1 MKSIFSFIHSFF
13 ENKEKPVKLYNDKD
27 NNNVV
32 EEPKEEEVKEEELNV
47 ITEEKKEE
55 ELNVITEEKKEEEEE
70 VSQETQA
77 NEFSG
82 EELFEEIKN
91 QSMESIV
98 TNSDYLE
105 KSLEIYEDEEKKE
118 NIIDYLEDNDNFI
131 YNDRLYTDYLDE
143 KEENL
148 NSDSE

>member
-13 ENKEKPVKLYNDKD
+13 ENKDKPVKLYNDKD

-32 EEPKEEEVKEEELNV
+32 EEVKEEEVKEKEVNV
-47 ITEEKKEE
+47 ITEEKEG
-55 ELNVITEEKKEEEEE
+55 EEE
-70 VSQETQA
+70 VSEETHA

-82 EELFEEIKN
+82 EELFEETKN

-98 TNSDYLE
+98 TISDDLE

-131 YNDRLYTDYLDE
+131 YNDRHYTDYLDE
-143 KEENL
+143 KEEDL
-148 NSDSE
+148 SSDSE